1 MADPVSIAAIGMGVS
16 AVVGGVGIASTAAGA
31 ATQAVGA
38 AYTGNAN
45 AAMYNYQAGVARA
58 NATLAQQ
65 DAVYAEQAG
74 EVNAQEI
81 GLKGRAQ
88 VADTRAGIAAGN
100 IDLNSPSARN
110 VVRSETA
117 ITQQEES
124 VARANAAKTAYGFET
139 TTAMDTAQAGA
150 YDVSA
155 KTSRTAGAL
164 GVASSILGG
173 VGSVSTKW
181 LQGQSQGLWGGSSS
195 GNYDPNAFTTSGL
208 YVGSSQFS

>member
-1 MADPVSIAAIGMGVS
+1 MADPISSGLAAVIGGLGLV
-16 AVVGGVGIASTAAGA
+16 STAAGA
-31 ATQAVGA
+31 ATQAEGA
-38 AYTGNAN
+38 AYTGSAN

-65 DAVYAEQAG
+65 DAAYALQSG

-88 VADTRAGIAAGN
+88 VSATRAGIAAGN
-100 IDLNSPSARN
+100 ISLNSPSALN
-110 VVRSETA
+110 VVKSETA

-139 TTAMDTAQAGA
+139 TAAMDVAQAGA
-150 YDVSA
+150 YDISA

-173 VGSVSTKW
+173 VGSVSSKW
-181 LQGQSQGLWGGSSS
+181 LQGQSQGLWGGSTTYS
-195 GNYDPNAFTTSGL
+195 GPTD
-208 YVGSSQFS
+208 GSSQFT

>member
-1 MADPVSIAAIGMGVS
+1 MDPGSIALAGMGISAAIG
-16 AVVGGVGIASTAAGA
+16 AAGIASSAAGA

-38 AYTGNAN
+38 DYTGRAN

-58 NATLAQQ
+58 NAILAQQ

-88 VADTRAGIAAGN
+88 VGATRAGIAAGN
-100 IDLNSPSARN
+100 ISLNSPSALN
-110 VVRSETA
+110 VVKSETA
-117 ITQQEES
+117 ITQEEES

-139 TTAMDTAQAGA
+139 TAAMDVAQAGA

-155 KTSRTAGAL
+155 RTSRTAGEL

-173 VGSVSTKW
+173 VGSVSSKW
-181 LQGQSQGLWGGSSS
+181 LQGQSQGLWGPSNSPT
-195 GNYDPNAFTTSGL
+195 YQTDPNNPFT
-208 YVGSSQFS
+208 